1 MSVTVD
7 VTRKTDMEN
16 ILDQLKY
23 KIKKHVKETVLD
35 EQEDLKQE
43 MIVKIIEK
51 VDIML
56 DEDVPDF
63 FEFVGNLD
71 KPAT

>member
-16 ILDQLKY
+16 ILEQLKY

-71 KPAT
+71 KPVT